1 MSGIHSSGGRDSPL
15 STANCWLYRGTVLH
29 RRVRPVANA
38 FRYRVFFL
46 KFPLH
51 RAAELV
57 NAVFSVDRFNLLS
70 FHHADHGDGGDLQ
83 AWVRALLAREG
94 ISDADGEVW
103 LQCFPR
109 VLGYVFNP
117 VSFWYCHRAD
127 GACAAIIAEV
137 NNTFGERHCYLLRS
151 GAGGVIAAGE
161 LLTATKVF
169 HVSPFCAIE
178 GGYRFRFH
186 RALRDGITHVVARID
201 HHDDAGTLL
210 TTSISGAALPF
221 RASTLLATFLR
232 SPLMTLGVMAR
243 IHVQALR
250 LWLKG
255 VPFFRKPARPDHLVT
270 R

>member
-1 MSGIHSSGGRDSPL
+1 MRD
-15 STANCWLYRGTVLH
+15 WLFKGSVLH
-29 RRVRPVANA
+29 RRLRPRTHA
-38 FRYRVFFL
+38 FRYPVFFL
-46 KFPLH
+46 RFPLS
-51 RAAELV
+51 RLDELS
-57 NAVFSVDRFNLLS
+57 NLVFSINRFNLLS
-70 FHHADHGDGGDLQ
+70 FHFSDHGDG
-83 AWVRALLAREG
+83 RAPAEWIRELLATEG
-94 ISDADGEVW
+94 VTDADGEIE
-103 LQCFPR
+103 LQAFPR